1 MSEAA
6 TLTPDR
12 ITSVINRLEGGD
24 AVHLDL
30 PGGGRLHIDRPQPFL
45 CLYRQP
51 EGRPDPGTDTLPL
64 SQASCLV
71 VAGENTRDPSLLQL
85 VEGISRV
92 LKDAFGAAIILEIC
106 TSDEPLENAVRA
118 SGPEHPVFR
127 LVAPASN
134 TPHATLQTLQS
145 AIAAADWPCPAP
157 VVEVQYSDHWHPAG
171 ATDLFSTGEEA
182 PGQIT
187 YLGLEISPFFRDHET
202 HDVFPEILRD
212 MTFSLGHVL
221 KQAFYTFSHKH
232 ATYRPIH
239 FHELGQADLTD
250 SVREVDK
257 GLANLADRFD
267 VLLQVTPVNT
277 GRAWNDFHQSHFDRK
292 PEFLYRP
299 MQHDPGRLKQELY
312 QIRLH
317 EIEDP
322 ALHHIFSERRDEL
335 DRQITLMTDRGHPR
349 FLHGSMQIFGSVDDE
364 LLGMARDILR
374 HTPPHS
380 RYALSHETLDADDF
394 AVLAQSEI
402 DHYRELS
409 PLFTATVQV
418 RDDIPGIMVSKGHLL
433 IGREARIAPS
443 RVMAT
448 LHHEVGTHIVT
459 YYNGLTQPFRQL
471 HVGLAGYEELQ
482 EGLAVLSEFLV
493 GGLSRSRLRQLAGR
507 VVAVHS
513 VTGGAGFVDTFRML
527 VDQYDF
533 SENLAFMMSMRTHRG
548 GGYVKDMI
556 YLRGLKNVLDW
567 LQTAGDLEVLFVGKF
582 ALGHVDIME
591 ELIWRKILT
600 ADVVLPRYLQDP
612 DAQRRLE
619 EIKSGLSIVDM
630 MAGGIA

>member
-1 MSEAA
+1 MSEAT
-6 TLTPDR
+6 TLSPDR
-12 ITSVINRLEGGD
+12 ITSVINRLQGGD

-51 EGRPDPGTDTLPL
+51 KDRPDPGTETLPL
-64 SQASCLV
+64 SQASCLI
-71 VAGENTRDPSLLQL
+71 ATGKTTWDASLHQL
-85 VEGISRV
+85 VESISKV
-92 LKDAFGAAIILEIC
+92 LAETFGAALILEVC
-106 TSDEPLENAVRA
+106 TSDEPLENAERA

-127 LVAPASN
+127 LIAPDYN
-134 TPHATLQTLQS
+134 TPHATLQTFQS
-145 AIAAADWPCPAP
+145 AIAAADWPCLTPF
-157 VVEVQYSDHWHPAG
+157 VEVQYSDHWHPAG
-171 ATDLFSTGEEA
+171 VTDLFPTGEEA
-182 PGQIT
+182 PGQVT

-212 MTFSLGHVL
+212 VTFSLGHVL

-232 ATYRPIH
+232 ATYRPVH
-239 FHELGQADLTD
+239 FHELGQTDLTD
-250 SVREVDK
+250 SVREVDI
-257 GLANLADRFD
+257 GLATLADRFD

-277 GRAWNDFHQSHFDRK
+277 SRAWNDFQQNHFDRA

-322 ALHHIFSERRDEL
+322 ALHYIFSERRDEL
-335 DRQITLMTDRGHPR
+335 DRQITLMTDKGHAR
-349 FLHGSMQIFGSVDDE
+349 FLHGSLQIFGGVDDE
-364 LLGMARDILR
+364 LLSLARDILR
-374 HTPPHS
+374 HMPPHPEDNP
-380 RYALSHETLDADDF
+380 SHEMLDAASF
-394 AVLAQSEI
+394 APLAQAEI
-402 DHYRELS
+402 DHYKGLS
-409 PLFTATVQV
+409 PLFTATVQI

-433 IGREARIAPS
+433 IGRQARFARS
-443 RVMAT
+443 RLEAT

-459 YYNGLTQPFRQL
+459 YYNGIAQPFRQL

-513 VTGGAGFVDTFRML
+513 VTGGDGFIDTFRML
-527 VDQYDF
+527 VDQYGF
-533 SENLAFMMSMRTHRG
+533 SQNLAFMMSMRTHRG

-556 YLRGLKNVLDW
+556 YLRGLKNVLHW
-567 LQTAGDLEVLFVGKF
+567 LQTGGDLETLFIGKF
-582 ALGHVDIME
+582 ALGHTEIIE

-612 DAQRRLE
+612 DAQDRLE
-619 EIKSGLSIVDM
+619 RVKNGFSVLDM
-630 MAGGIA
+630 MAGDTA